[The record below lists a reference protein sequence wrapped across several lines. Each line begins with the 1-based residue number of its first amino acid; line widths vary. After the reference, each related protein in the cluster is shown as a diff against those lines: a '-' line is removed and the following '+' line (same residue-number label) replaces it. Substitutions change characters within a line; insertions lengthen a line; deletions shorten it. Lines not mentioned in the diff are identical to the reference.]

1 MGTVECV
8 HTRIIAL
15 NIKNPIRHGVNLDGT
30 AAESWK
36 SLTNVQDKVT
46 DIGRLVA
53 GNTLWSICHIE
64 GSNLDAHFCTLR
76 KAWKRY
82 NDQGG
87 RMDDTEFQM
96 IVLASMLKE

>member
-53 GNTLWSICHIE
+53 GNTL
-64 GSNLDAHFCTLR
+64 
-76 KAWKRY
+76 
-82 NDQGG
+82 
-87 RMDDTEFQM
+87 
-96 IVLASMLKE
+96 